1 MRRWF
6 PTLLFFLPAVAAA
19 AGWTVS
25 GTVRDAV
32 TGQVLP
38 HAVVRVVETGQTAE
52 TDAEGVFS
60 VEIPAGDAVTM
71 AVTSSGYEVVRLR
84 VTPGDKPLVLAV
96 APMVSFADRIEV
108 TATRAREGTDP
119 VSFTNLSQERV
130 EEAYWGQDPAMLLA
144 ETVPGFYAY
153 NDSGNGIGYS
163 YFAVRGFGQA
173 RTRVTLNGAPLN
185 DAESGELFFIDL
197 ADFLA
202 TGGDIQLRRGVHG
215 LSGIGGALD
224 ITTAAAASE
233 ASFRLHAGFGS
244 FGTRRF
250 SARFDSGLI
259 NGTWALTARYSKVQT
274 DGYRD
279 QSWVDQWNTFIS
291 LTRFGDHSRLR
302 LVLFGGPERTHLAY
316 AGVSRRVLEGGLTG
330 DRDRDRRFNP
340 LAFPGEIDQFT
351 QPHYQLVHEVS
362 LGSGTELSQT
372 LYAFSGEGF
381 YDELKTHRNLTE
393 YNLPPI
399 TRPDGTVVTNTDLV
413 RRRNVDE
420 WDWGWTPTLTRTTG
434 AWTFTVSGEARL
446 HHAHHT
452 GEVKWARDYPPDVA
466 PDHRYYDYR
475 MAKQT
480 AALSLAAAWKPV
492 PRLTLSVGLQGTRQ
506 RYAMSND
513 RIKSVKFTETYH
525 FLLPR
530 AGAVWALGEGREAYM
545 AVARGMR
552 EPAFRTIYDP
562 QDYWGSR
569 VQLDPEDLWDWEAGL
584 SLRRP
589 AWRLRTNAFWMD
601 FRNEI
606 VWAGTV
612 DSSGVP
618 VYGNGARSRHRGVE
632 LDGAWE
638 VVTRLGLEGTLT
650 LSRNT
655 FTRFRERVD
664 LTTTNDY
671 DGNRIAGYPDLMTS
685 LTVRTELA
693 GVHLALTGRHAGR
706 FYLDNSE
713 DNRRTPNEREV
724 PGYVARVNPA
734 FTVVDVSAR
743 LPLPRAWTGA
753 VGFGNSE
760 LELRISNLLDHR
772 YTTFGYVDWD
782 DDLGRLDPR
791 FTPAATRSLY
801 LGVDLGL

>member
-6 PTLLFFLPAVAAA
+6 PTLLLFLPGVAAA

-25 GTVRDAV
+25 GTVRDAA

-38 HAVVRVVETGQTAE
+38 GAVVRVVETGQTAE
-52 TDAEGVFS
+52 VDAEGVFS
-60 VEIPAGDAVTM
+60 LEVPARDAVTV
-71 AVTSSGYEVVRLR
+71 AVTRSGYEVVRQR
-84 VTPGDKPLVLAV
+84 VTPGDKPLVFAI
-96 APMVSFADRIEV
+96 APMASFADRIEV

-119 VSFTNLSQERV
+119 ASFTNLSQERV

-144 ETVPGFYAY
+144 ETVPGFYAT

-163 YFAVRGFGQA
+163 YFTVRGFGQA

-202 TGGDIQLRRGVHG
+202 TGGDIQLRRGVYG
-215 LSGIGGALD
+215 LSGVGGALD
-224 ITTAAAASE
+224 ITTAAAAAE
-233 ASFRLHAGFGS
+233 ASFRLHAGFGG

-274 DGYRD
+274 DGYRN

-291 LTRFGDHSRLR
+291 LTRFGNHSRLR

-330 DRDRDRRFNP
+330 DTDRDRRFNP

-372 LYAFSGEGF
+372 LFAFSGEGF
-381 YDELKTHRNLTE
+381 YDELKTHRNLAE

-399 TRPDGTVVTNTDLV
+399 SRPDGTVITSTNLV

-420 WDWGWTPTLTRTTG
+420 WDWGWTPTLTHARG
-434 AWTFTVSGEARL
+434 AWTFTVSGEARF

-452 GEVKWARDYPPDVA
+452 GEVRWAQDYPPDVA

-475 MAKQT
+475 LAKQT
-480 AALSLAAAWKPV
+480 AALGLAAAWKPM
-492 PRLTLSVGLQGTRQ
+492 PRLTLSVGLQGTSQ
-506 RYAMSND
+506 RYAMSDD
-513 RIKSVKFTETYH
+513 RIKSVRFTENYH

-530 AGAVWALGEGREAYM
+530 AGAVWALGAGREAYL

-562 QDYWGSR
+562 QDHWATR
-569 VQLDPEDLWDWEAGL
+569 VELDPEDLLDWEAGV

-589 AWRLRTNAFWMD
+589 AWRLRANAFWMD

-606 VWAGTV
+606 VWAGTL

-618 VYGNGARSRHRGVE
+618 VYGNGARSRHQGVE
-632 LDGAWE
+632 LDGAWQAAPH
-638 VVTRLGLEGTLT
+638 LGLEGTLT
-650 LSRNT
+650 VSRNT
-655 FTRFRERVD
+655 FTRFRERID
-664 LTTTNDY
+664 PATTNDY

-685 LTVRTELA
+685 LTARTELV
-693 GVHLALTGRHAGR
+693 GVRLALTGRHAGR

-713 DNRRTPNEREV
+713 DNRRTPIEREV

-743 LPLPRAWTGA
+743 LPLPQAWTGTI
-753 VGFGNSE
+753 GLGHSE
-760 LELRISNLLDHR
+760 LELRISNLLDCR

-791 FTPAATRSLY
+791 FTAAATRSVY